1 MSENKEEGFYWHRTH
16 KVDEWVENEMI
27 ECVWDYV
34 SEFYGVEE
42 VIDLTEEQIAEL
54 DAFRTDELND
64 YSPLQY
70 GFSWLIS
77 THEAE
82 SWEAEQEENSD
93 DNG

>member
-1 MSENKEEGFYWHRTH
+1 MSEDKEEGFYWYRTH
-16 KVDEWVENEMI
+16 KVDEWVEREMI
-27 ECVWDYV
+27 ECVWEYV

-42 VIDLTEEQIAEL
+42 VIDLTEEQIAEVE
-54 DAFRTDELND
+54 AFREDLNE
-64 YSPLQY
+64 YSPLHY

-77 THEAE
+77 THESE